1 MEATTQRSRVLVI
14 DDELGPRES
23 IRFLLNEEHDVFC
36 ANSVD
41 NGLELM
47 CKEAPDVIIM
57 DIKMPEKNGIQGLR
71 EIRAIDGDI
80 SVVMLTGFG
89 TLETAQEAIRLGATD
104 YLKKPF
110 DTGDLRDM
118 VDKYVAQ
125 TRAARVA
132 RKRNATFDQVERL
145 NAQLQDELS
154 GKEHLAT
161 LGRASSEF
169 VHDLRNPLSVIC
181 GYVQL
186 LTDDLHSAE
195 QWQKGTPR
203 ETLEYLEIIAKNAQ
217 RCQEMS
223 NMWRDLAS
231 QKPVETESID
241 VTTVIEDLVESCT
254 PLAAQVGASI
264 VTTPGS
270 QVGRVKA
277 NRLQLFRALQNVL
290 TNALQAL
297 PRQQGCVHL
306 TWETGPD
313 GFQIVV
319 EDNGCGIP
327 VDRIDAVFAPG
338 HSTKEHSGGMGL
350 GLFITKK
357 VIEGHGGTISLE
369 NRPEGGVRA
378 TVRLPLAP
386 SSD

>member
-1 MEATTQRSRVLVI
+1 MSTETCRSRILVI

-23 IRFLLNEEHDVFC
+23 IRFLLNEEHDVYC
-36 ANSVD
+36 ADGVD
-41 NGLELM
+41 SGVALM
-47 CKEAPDVIIM
+47 REESPDVIIM

-71 EIRAIDGDI
+71 EIRDIDEDV

-110 DTGDLRDM
+110 DTGDLREM
-118 VDKYVAQ
+118 VVRYVEQ
-125 TRAARVA
+125 TKSARVA
-132 RKRNATFDQVERL
+132 RMRNETAEQVERI
-145 NAQLQDELS
+145 NTQLQKEVS
-154 GKEHLAT
+154 AKEHLAT
-161 LGRASSEF
+161 LGQASSEF

-186 LTDDLHSAE
+186 LIDDLRNSD
-195 QWQKGTPR
+195 QWQKSTPR
-203 ETLEYLEIIAKNAQ
+203 ETIDYLEIIAKNAQ

-231 QKPVETESID
+231 NKTLETENID
-241 VTTVIEDLVESCT
+241 LASVIGDLVESCT
-254 PLAAQVGASI
+254 PLAAEKGASI
-264 VTTPGS
+264 VTVPGA
-270 QVGRVKA
+270 QVCRVAA

-297 PRQQGCVHL
+297 PPRRGQVIL
-306 TWETGPD
+306 SWETDDQGL
-313 GFQIVV
+313 QVVV

-327 VDRIDAVFAPG
+327 DNQIAAVFAPG
-338 HSTKEHSGGMGL
+338 YSTKGQSDGMGL

-357 VIEGHGGTISLE
+357 VIEGHGGTISLV

-378 TVRLPLAP
+378 TVRFPRAR
-386 SSD
+386 